1 MGASMK
7 YRAMRAVALVA
18 ATLLAGAF
26 VQSAPGLAQAPT
38 HAPDPFWNV
47 PDIGSLPDDEKGRL
61 IRRGRDLVT
70 ATYAHIGPEVA
81 NPAKRYAGN
90 NLACRN
96 CHLDAGRKKFGNPL
110 WGLKDR
116 YPHYNAEAG
125 TEISL
130 EERLNGCMTRSMN
143 GRPLPADAPEMRAMV
158 AYIDFLSQGVK
169 PGEELSGYGSGQ
181 MAELGRA
188 ADPQRGQA
196 VYKQHCAVCH
206 GGGGEG
212 LRRSLP
218 TTDLGYMVPP
228 LWGSDSFNIA
238 AGMNRL
244 TTLAN
249 FVHFNMPNGTSY
261 VMPRL
266 SVEDS
271 WDVAAYVVSQTRPQ
285 KADTDKDF
293 PNLLQKPV
301 DTPYGPYAD
310 GFSREQHVYGPFK
323 PIREEVARLQAAKA
337 KP

>member
-1 MGASMK
+1 MT
-7 YRAMRAVALVA
+7 YRIARPAALLA
-18 ATLLAGAF
+18 AALLAGPF
-26 VQSAPGLAQAPT
+26 LQSTPSCAQAPA

-47 PDIGSLPDDEKGRL
+47 PDVGSLPDNEKGRL
-61 IRRGRDLVT
+61 IRRGRDLIT
-70 ATYAHIGPEVA
+70 ATYAHIGPEVTD
-81 NPAKRYAGN
+81 PAKRYAGN

-96 CHLDAGRKKFGNPL
+96 CHLDAGTKKFGNPL

-125 TEISL
+125 APISL

-143 GRPLPADAPEMRAMV
+143 GRPLPLDAPEMRAMV
-158 AYIDFLSQGVK
+158 AYIDFLSRGVK
-169 PGEELSGYGSGQ
+169 PGEELSGYGSGH
-181 MAELGRA
+181 MAELDRA
-188 ADPQRGQA
+188 ADPQRGQGI
-196 VYKQHCAVCH
+196 YKQTCAICH
-206 GGGGEG
+206 GTNGEG

-228 LWGSDSFNIA
+228 LWGADSFNNA

-266 SVEDS
+266 SVEDA
-271 WDVAAYVVSQTRPQ
+271 WDVAAYVVSQARPQ
-285 KADTDKDF
+285 KANTDKDF
-293 PNLLQKPV
+293 PNLFQKPV

-310 GFSREQHVYGPFK
+310 GFSREQHVYGPFA
-323 PIREEVARLQAAKA
+323 PIREELARLQAGKA